1 MRDVSETPAD
11 LAASD
16 FEHRAEWLMD
26 LAAVEA
32 ELPTAKGK
40 RRGDLLMRQAVLG
53 RKLWP
58 GECER

>member
-1 MRDVSETPAD
+1 MRDASESPAD
-11 LAASD
+11 RAAAD
-16 FEHRAEWLMD
+16 FARRTEWLMD
-26 LAAVEA
+26 LASVEA

-40 RRGDLLMRQAVLG
+40 QLGHLRQCQAVLG